1 MGRIAPR
8 RRKTTQ
14 VNVSL
19 QNLWTTLMSKWP
31 HRARPEQTTDD
42 QAPAHQPAVRTR
54 LKPARAN
61 ASWLHSPW
69 LNQAWQLPARFHWMD
84 PLPLPHRRGILL
96 AALVMLLAIL
106 WPNTSLRYPIE
117 QPAGQDTRDIPLQ
130 GTLQDGT
137 ATPATAERAQG
148 WQTYRIQS
156 GQTLA
161 QLFRDNNLM
170 VNDVFAMAQAE
181 GEDKPLSNL
190 QAGQQV
196 RIQRNAQ
203 GVVTALEV
211 DTSTNSVRFVRQ
223 PDGSYRR
230 VG

>member
-14 VNVSL
+14 VNSSL
-19 QNLWTTLMSKWP
+19 RNLWTTLMSKWP
-31 HRARPEQTTDD
+31 HSAEHEHSPDD
-42 QAPAHQPAVRTR
+42 PAHPPAARTR
-54 LKPARAN
+54 LSTAWSKTD
-61 ASWLHSPW
+61 W
-69 LNQAWQLPARFHWMD
+69 LNTVWQFPARFHWMD

-106 WPNTSLRYPIE
+106 WPNASPRYPIE
-117 QPAGQDTRDIPLQ
+117 QPVNEDTRDIPLQ
-130 GTLQDGT
+130 ANLQDGT
-137 ATPATAERAQG
+137 ATPATADTAQG
-148 WQTYRIQS
+148 WQTYHIQP

-181 GEDKPLSNL
+181 GDDKPLSNL

-196 RIQRNAQ
+196 RIQRNTQ
-203 GVVTALEV
+203 GVVTALEIE
-211 DTSTNSVRFVRQ
+211 TSTNSVRFVRQ

-230 VG
+230 AG